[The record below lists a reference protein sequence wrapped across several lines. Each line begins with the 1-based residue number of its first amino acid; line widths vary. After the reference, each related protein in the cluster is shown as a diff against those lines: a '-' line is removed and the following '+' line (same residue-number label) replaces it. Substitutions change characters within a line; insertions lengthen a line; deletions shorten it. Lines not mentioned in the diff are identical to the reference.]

1 MKKKINYGRRYI
13 DKLRDK
19 NYVIVEDDDDNYES
33 QEEKG
38 PKKFYYHA
46 DLEIINDI
54 TPKICLKRKL

>member
-1 MKKKINYGRRYI
+1 MGT
-13 DKLRDK
+13 RDK

-38 PKKFYYHA
+38 PKKFHYYA
-46 DLEIINDI
+46 DLEIVNDI